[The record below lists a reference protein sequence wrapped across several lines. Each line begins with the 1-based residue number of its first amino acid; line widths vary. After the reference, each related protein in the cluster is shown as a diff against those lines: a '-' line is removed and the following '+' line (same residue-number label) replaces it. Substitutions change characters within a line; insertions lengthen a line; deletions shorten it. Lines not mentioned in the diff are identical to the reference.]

1 METFR
6 FRAARSSRNF
16 SKKLQAAPNRVPSFL
31 IGKNVFPKRANLAI
45 LCSVSPIAI
54 TLILLVVAIVL
65 FATEKLPVDVIGI
78 LLVMGLILTRVLTVQ
93 EAVAGFGNDIIIT
106 IGGLFILVGGLIK
119 TGMVDMIGRRMHKIA
134 GDSEFVLT
142 ALIMLAAAVGASVLK
157 NTTTTAM
164 FLPVVV
170 GLAAKAKIPPSKLLM
185 PLAFGAIL
193 GGSCTLIGTSTNL
206 AVSGAIQRYG
216 QAPFTMFELAP
227 VGIITFSVGMIYMLL
242 VGRKMLPSRGGEES
256 LTEQYNIREY
266 ISELIVLPDSPLV
279 GKTLDEAGINT
290 ELQLSILG
298 IVRDGERISAPG
310 SNERIQR
317 RDSLIV
323 EGKVS
328 DILRVKEA
336 VGLEIKPDIML
347 NDGDLESEDVELF
360 ELLVMRDSRL
370 VGQTLK
376 TLKFRQT
383 YDLTVLAVN
392 RHGETFINK
401 LSDVRFIFGD
411 VLLVQGKRA
420 GIEPLVA
427 DREVLLLDD
436 VSDATVRVDKR
447 RWAIAAFGLF
457 LVLSISK
464 ITIGFDVPLA
474 VCVLAGV
481 MVLLATKT
489 VRYSEMYSLIDF
501 RLLVLIACM
510 MSFGVAMEN
519 TRADIYLA
527 TLINDY
533 FGQYGSTA
541 VLAGFFILTVALTQ
555 PMSNQAA
562 ALVVLPVAVKAA
574 IALGVNPRT
583 FIVAVTYAASF
594 SFITPLEP
602 ACVLVYTPGRYRF
615 MDFVKI
621 GTILTVIVF
630 VVSMIMVPIF
640 WPI

>member
-1 METFR
+1 M
-6 FRAARSSRNF
+6 
-16 SKKLQAAPNRVPSFL
+16 
-31 IGKNVFPKRANLAI
+31 
-45 LCSVSPIAI
+45 SPIAI
-54 TLILLVVAIVL
+54 TLILLLVAIVL
-65 FATEKLPVDVIGI
+65 FASEKLPVDVIGI
-78 LLVMGLILTRVLTVQ
+78 LLVMGLILTRVLTVH

-119 TGMVDMIGRRMHKIA
+119 TGMVDMLGRRMHKMA
-134 GDSEFVLT
+134 GDSEFILT
-142 ALIMLAAAVGASVLK
+142 ALIMLAAAIGASVLK

-216 QAPFTMFELAP
+216 QAPFSMFELAP

-242 VGRKMLPSRGGEES
+242 IGRRMLPSRGGEES
-256 LTEQYNIREY
+256 FTEQYNIRDY

-290 ELQLSILG
+290 ELQLTILG

-310 SNERIQR
+310 SSERIQR

-336 VGLEIKPDIML
+336 VGLEIKPDILL
-347 NDGDLESEDVELF
+347 NDVDLESEDVELF

-370 VGQTLK
+370 VGQSLK
-376 TLKFRQT
+376 GLRFRQT

-392 RHGETFINK
+392 RHGETFVNK

-411 VLLVQGKRA
+411 VLLVQGKRD
-420 GIEPLVA
+420 GIEPLVD

-436 VSDATVRVDKR
+436 VSDATVRVEKR
-447 RWAIAAFGLF
+447 KWAMAAFGLF
-457 LVLSISK
+457 LALSLTK
-464 ITIGFDVPLA
+464 VTIGFDVPLA

-519 TRADIYLA
+519 TKADIYLA
-527 TLINDY
+527 SLINEH
-533 FGQYGSTA
+533 FAQYGSNA

-583 FIVAVTYAASF
+583 FIVAVTYAASI
-594 SFITPLEP
+594 SFITP
-602 ACVLVYTPGRYRF
+602 
-615 MDFVKI
+615 
-621 GTILTVIVF
+621 
-630 VVSMIMVPIF
+630 
-640 WPI
+640 